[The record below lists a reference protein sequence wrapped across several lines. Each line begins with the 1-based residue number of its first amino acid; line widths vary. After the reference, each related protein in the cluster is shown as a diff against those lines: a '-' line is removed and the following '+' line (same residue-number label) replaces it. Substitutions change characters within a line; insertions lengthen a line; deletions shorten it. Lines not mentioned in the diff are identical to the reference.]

1 MNGRVLTTLLAILA
15 LSVLAFAGFA
25 LYVRLA
31 PSDPARWHVD
41 PVEAP
46 DPATPNFAR
55 IEHFSHLPL
64 GELRARID
72 AAARAEG
79 AQLLAGDER
88 HFTYIARTR
97 LMRYPDYVTFRLE
110 PAEDG
115 GTHLAA
121 FSRSRFGGSDRGV
134 NAARLRR
141 WLRGL

>member
-1 MNGRVLTTLLAILA
+1 MTTLLAILA
-15 LSVLAFAGFA
+15 LAVLGFLAFA
-25 LYVRLA
+25 LWVRMA

-41 PVEAP
+41 PVAAP

-55 IEHFSHLPL
+55 IERISPLPPD
-64 GELRARID
+64 ELRARID

-79 AQLLAGDER
+79 AQLLTGDAR

-97 LMRYPDYVTFRLE
+97 LMRYPDFVSFRLE
-110 PAEDG
+110 PAEVG

-121 FSRSRFGGSDRGV
+121 FSRSRFGRSDRGV

>member
-1 MNGRVLTTLLAILA
+1 MNGRALTTLIAILA
-15 LSVLAFAGFA
+15 LAVLAPAGFA
-25 LYVRLA
+25 FYVRLA

-41 PVEAP
+41 PVAAP
-46 DPATPNFAR
+46 NPATPNFAR
-55 IEHFSHLPL
+55 IERISPLPPE
-64 GELRARID
+64 ELRARID

-79 AQLLAGDER
+79 AQLLAGNER

-97 LMRYPDYVTFRLE
+97 LMRYPDFVSFRLE
-110 PAEDG
+110 PSEDG

-121 FSRSRFGGSDRGV
+121 FSRSRFGRSDRGV